1 VPGNTIFE
9 AVATMREAT
18 TDAEV
23 TQTPLCMLFLDFQ
36 EAFDKI
42 SHQYVFT
49 ILKIYGL
56 SDWFIDRI
64 KGMCENATSSVKI
77 SLV

>member
-1 VPGNTIFE
+1 MPGNTIFE
-9 AVATMREAT
+9 AVATVREAT

-23 TQTPLCMLFLDFQ
+23 KQTPLCVLSLDFQ

-49 ILKIYGL
+49 TLKIYGL

-64 KGMCENATSSVKI
+64 KGMCENATSPIKI